1 MKKISIMKKIGIS
14 VTIGLI
20 LFSMMTVILIVGII
34 DKNTELAISKF
45 AIQLSENVSK
55 NFDVEKYEGLLQNQT
70 ESDEYWEL

>member
-1 MKKISIMKKIGIS
+1 
-14 VTIGLI
+14 
-20 LFSMMTVILIVGII
+20 MMTVILIVGII